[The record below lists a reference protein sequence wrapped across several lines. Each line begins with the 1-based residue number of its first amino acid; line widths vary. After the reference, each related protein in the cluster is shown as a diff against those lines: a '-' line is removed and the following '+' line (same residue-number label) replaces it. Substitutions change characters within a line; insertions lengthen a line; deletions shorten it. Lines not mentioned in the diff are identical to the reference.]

1 MQKLKRAPLWRV
13 LASVLTAALVASGAA
28 LGVAAPAQAADG
40 PTISVTEAP
49 RAGGNVTVTGSGFS
63 AAQPGIY
70 LGVRQDG
77 VSTDAYT
84 VWLSTTNTVGELP
97 GLGATAP
104 MNADGSFSI
113 EVPVAAQADGVSFSI
128 VTRKAHGVQDPSQVT
143 STAIVYQPAPATSTT
158 TSLTVSPSGTAVAG
172 AQVTLTA
179 TVAPSG
185 ATGSVAFADGSTSLG
200 SAAVADGSASVQVS
214 TLAVGSHQ
222 LTATFVP
229 ADAAVFADSSSAAT
243 SYSITA
249 APSYTLAGAVT
260 VTEEEKISVAVS
272 GSGYANIQ
280 PLPGQQTP
288 SLYVALIPQ
297 GTPLSE
303 VSQGGSLPSISVSP
317 SAQGDIAGTLEQAA
331 AGLDRT
337 KSYEIIA
344 WPSRSFPS
352 DSNLYARAAVEIDWN
367 ALFPPAAPVLA
378 VSKSTDLARTGETIT
393 VTGSGYDPT
402 KPMYL
407 TTCTDIPLEDVTFA
421 FISAGCTGGA
431 KLISPNPTRP
441 TMVKLN
447 ADGTFETTLTVAPK
461 GATTAVY
468 TIADH
473 TAQADRSQDAKV
485 SVSFDIPAPSL
496 TVTPNTDVDPSG
508 DTLTVTGTNYV
519 KPASDRGFT
528 ARFGWVKDTW
538 KPSEGGK
545 NADRPGAVITRVS
558 DVASDSG
565 IAWTDNGDGTVDFE
579 WTIDVSEAAAN
590 EKKPEGGNPKLGVFT
605 FGNTASQGTQPDN
618 ELFVPV
624 AWAEAEPQPEP
635 TADPKVTVTPNENLD
650 PAVENVLTVSGTGFR
665 GASAVNGAYVLFGET
680 AVWQGEGPPPS
691 AGWITQAWVM
701 PGQIVDGAFSLQV
714 TVPAGTLDGSKSYN
728 VATSAA
734 HMLSVTDRSL
744 DTFTPVSVARQGGD
758 IAGATLTWGV
768 KQSFRSYI
776 TGPIA
781 KGSISLDRVAQNSE
795 GLFIWSNGV
804 GEYDVADAAG
814 SVDYPGSVHFTG
826 HDGQLDM
833 LLANPRVEVKDA
845 ESGVL
850 YLDVTSRALD
860 GTVTSE
866 TAVPFASLVLSAPV
880 TTEEAATW
888 VNSAATLTEQGAAS
902 FAGFYAAGTVLDP
915 VTFTFPVGGEVTP
928 VVGVSSSSVAQ
939 GGTLTITGSGF
950 DENELVSAEIH
961 SDVVTLPAQA
971 AVGGVV
977 SFAWTVPADFAT
989 GVHTVYLLRA
999 GDTLQS
1005 ALSTTFTVTARAET
1019 PGGGTDPVV
1028 SQPVDEQPA
1037 AQACVAQ
1044 SVSGAS
1050 IQWGVKE
1057 SFRSYITGPIAKGS
1071 ISGGWGSGSGAYSAD
1086 TDRGRVS
1093 YGGSIH
1099 YTGHSGLLDL
1109 TLSNPRIQVNSA
1121 TSASLILN
1129 VQSKGFNGSP
1139 DINASGVV
1147 FATLSLPSASESS
1160 GRIAWNGAS
1169 ATLTA
1174 AGAEAFAGFYTAG
1187 TALDAVSFSFPLGA
1201 QVACDA
1207 TTDRALAST
1216 GAGVPTD
1223 ALWFGIGVIAF
1234 GGMLLVAMRR
1244 RQRA

>member
-1 MQKLKRAPLWRV
+1 MQETKRAPLRRL
-13 LASVLTAALVASGAA
+13 LASALTAALVASGAA
-28 LGVAAPAQAADG
+28 LGAAVPAQAQVGEATLSWGVKQSFVNYINGPIAHGSITATASTVSSTAPFSWTAGTSTVDADAASGTASFPGGIHFVGHEGQLDLTISDPRITLTGTASATLYADVVSKSLSSGSFETFDDIPFATLALPAVSKTASEATWTNVAATLTAQGAAAFAGFYGEGTALDALSFTVPAAAPAAATVTTLSVSPAGTSIEGASVELTAAVSPAASGSVEFFDGTASLGSRAVDAGTASVSTGTLSVGDHSLTAVFTPSDAAAYTSSTSTAVAHSVSAAPQQPTFQPALSVFLADG
-40 PTISVTEAP
+40 VTPYTGQAVYT
-49 RAGGNVTVTGSGFS
+49 GDQLVVKGSGFDPAANVGGRGAPIPATLPQGDYVVFGS
-63 AAQPGIY
+63 FLGNWKPSTSAPSTARKVVSQKWALAASVLEQVPTQYQSAIRSQWVEITAAGTFTATLDVKDFSSALPDGTWGVYTYGAGGVVNAAQELSVPVNY
-70 LGVRQDG
+70 LGER
-77 VSTDAYT
+77 
-84 VWLSTTNTVGELP
+84 
-97 GLGATAP
+97 
-104 MNADGSFSI
+104 
-113 EVPVAAQADGVSFSI
+113 PVV
-128 VTRKAHGVQDPSQVT
+128 
-143 STAIVYQPAPATSTT
+143 PAPA
-158 TSLTVSPSGTAVAG
+158 
-172 AQVTLTA
+172 
-179 TVAPSG
+179 
-185 ATGSVAFADGSTSLG
+185 
-200 SAAVADGSASVQVS
+200 
-214 TLAVGSHQ
+214 
-222 LTATFVP
+222 
-229 ADAAVFADSSSAAT
+229 
-243 SYSITA
+243 
-249 APSYTLAGAVT
+249 
-260 VTEEEKISVAVS
+260 
-272 GSGYANIQ
+272 
-280 PLPGQQTP
+280 
-288 SLYVALIPQ
+288 
-297 GTPLSE
+297 
-303 VSQGGSLPSISVSP
+303 
-317 SAQGDIAGTLEQAA
+317 
-331 AGLDRT
+331 
-337 KSYEIIA
+337 
-344 WPSRSFPS
+344 
-352 DSNLYARAAVEIDWN
+352 
-367 ALFPPAAPVLA
+367 
-378 VSKSTDLARTGETIT
+378 
-393 VTGSGYDPT
+393 
-402 KPMYL
+402 
-407 TTCTDIPLEDVTFA
+407 
-421 FISAGCTGGA
+421 
-431 KLISPNPTRP
+431 
-441 TMVKLN
+441 
-447 ADGTFETTLTVAPK
+447 
-461 GATTAVY
+461 
-468 TIADH
+468 
-473 TAQADRSQDAKV
+473 
-485 SVSFDIPAPSL
+485 L
-496 TVTPNTDVDPSG
+496 TVTPDTDLDPAG
-508 DTLTVTGTNYV
+508 DTLTVSGTNYV
-519 KPASDRGFT
+519 KPASDSGFT

-558 DVASDSG
+558 AAASDSS

-680 AVWQGEGPPPS
+680 AVWQGEGPLPS

-758 IAGATLTWGV
+758 ISGATLTWGV

-776 TGPIA
+776 TGAIA

-804 GEYDVADAAG
+804 GEYDPADAAG

-833 LLANPRVEVKDA
+833 LLTNPRVEVKDA
-845 ESGVL
+845 ELGVL

-866 TAVPFASLVLSAPV
+866 TAVPFASLALSAPV
-880 TTEEAATW
+880 TTEDAATW

-902 FAGFYAAGTVLDP
+902 FAGFYAAGTALDP

-1037 AQACVAQ
+1037 AQVCVAQ

-1093 YGGSIH
+1093 YGGSVH
-1099 YTGHSGLLDL
+1099 YTGHNGLLDL

-1139 DINASGVV
+1139 DVDASGVV

-1216 GAGVPTD
+1216 GASDPTG
-1223 ALWFGIGVIAF
+1223 ALWLGIGVIAF
-1234 GGMLLVAMRR
+1234 GGMLLIAVRR